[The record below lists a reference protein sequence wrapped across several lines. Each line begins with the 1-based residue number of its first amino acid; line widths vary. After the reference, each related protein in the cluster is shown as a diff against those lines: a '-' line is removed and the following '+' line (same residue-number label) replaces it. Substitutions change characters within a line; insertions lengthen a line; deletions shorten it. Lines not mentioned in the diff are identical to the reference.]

1 MTGIRSK
8 IVIVGIAALALAACS
23 SGPTPMQKWT
33 PGAGGACLAKVE
45 RGLTSTTSNPSGTIA
60 GAQDAAGA
68 LFVEAGRCSGHAP
81 PVGGSQFTSAMAD
94 IASAML
100 FFESGTNAGGNA
112 TDATISESDA
122 AFTAPSPTP
131 ERSCAARPQARP
143 GRLG

>member
-1 MTGIRSK
+1 
-8 IVIVGIAALALAACS
+8 
-23 SGPTPMQKWT
+23 
-33 PGAGGACLAKVE
+33 
-45 RGLTSTTSNPSGTIA
+45 
-60 GAQDAAGA
+60 
-68 LFVEAGRCSGHAP
+68 
-81 PVGGSQFTSAMAD
+81 MAD